1 MRKAIIAAAA
11 ACMVMGS
18 TRADT
23 EPTNFVRIVTYV
35 VTATGAVKAAFEV
48 YDWVTARWFPPPQQ
62 FQAGDLWLCGNCQFP
77 PPSRGS
83 TPDDDYLGSAFI
95 AQQFAGRTFYA
106 GQSLVLCDPLQC
118 FMFRY
123 DGEQWFASGPSFKNP
138 GVGYANTPPPAATP
152 PAAPAPRRGGGE
164 TGAPHAPRSS
174 TVWSPNVVYN
184 PGSRPFG
191 TGTVTVI
198 PGPGVTF
205 GGGGGGFGG
214 FGGGGG
220 GGFGGF
226 GGGGGSHF
234 IGPLPHD

>member
-83 TPDDDYLGSAFI
+83 QHRWMTTS
-95 AQQFAGRTFYA
+95 
-106 GQSLVLCDPLQC
+106 
-118 FMFRY
+118 
-123 DGEQWFASGPSFKNP
+123 
-138 GVGYANTPPPAATP
+138 
-152 PAAPAPRRGGGE
+152 AAPSS
-164 TGAPHAPRSS
+164 RSS
-174 TVWSPNVVYN
+174 SPVVRST
-184 PGSRPFG
+184 PGK
-191 TGTVTVI
+191 I
-198 PGPGVTF
+198 PCA
-205 GGGGGGFGG
+205 
-214 FGGGGG
+214 
-220 GGFGGF
+220 
-226 GGGGGSHF
+226 
-234 IGPLPHD
+234 L